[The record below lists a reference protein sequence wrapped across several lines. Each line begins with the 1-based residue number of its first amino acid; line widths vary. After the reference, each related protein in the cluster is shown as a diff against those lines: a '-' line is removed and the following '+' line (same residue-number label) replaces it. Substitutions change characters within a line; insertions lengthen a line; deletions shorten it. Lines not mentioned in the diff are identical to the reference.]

1 MEARLEDAD
10 DVTLLGEVA
19 ARRPAALELLYV
31 RHAPVLL
38 AILRRVLG
46 SEEEAEDT
54 LQETLLQVWRQAAR
68 YDAERASVGTWLV
81 LLARSRAIDRIR
93 ARGVRSRTEDVLAQA
108 PIVAEQTD
116 FAVGAVLAGERQQRI
131 RAALADLPDP
141 QRRVLEMAYYDG
153 KTQREIADETGIPLG
168 TVKTRTLLALRK
180 LRDDLRTEVAD
191 LL

>member
-1 MEARLEDAD
+1 MVRLEDAD
-10 DVTLLGEVA
+10 DVTLLAEVA
-19 ARRPAALELLYV
+19 ARQPAALEVLYV

-68 YDAERASVGTWLV
+68 YDPERASVGTWLV

-93 ARGVRSRTEDVLAQA
+93 ARGVRSRTEEEVAQT
-108 PIVAEQTD
+108 PVVKLETEV
-116 FAVGAVLAGERQQRI
+116 AVGAVLTGERQQRI
-131 RAALADLPDP
+131 RAALAELPAP

-153 KTQREIADETGIPLG
+153 KTQREIAQETGIPLG

-180 LRDDLRTEVAD
+180 LRDDLRSEVGD

>member
-1 MEARLEDAD
+1 MVRLEDAD

-19 ARRPAALELLYV
+19 ARQSAALEVLYV

-46 SEEEAEDT
+46 SEEEAEDI

-68 YDAERASVGTWLV
+68 YDPERASVGTWLV

-93 ARGVRSRTEDVLAQA
+93 ARAVRSRTEEEVAQTPA
-108 PIVAEQTD
+108 VKLETEV
-116 FAVGAVLAGERQQRI
+116 AVGAVLTGERQQRI
-131 RAALADLPDP
+131 RAALAELPAP

-153 KTQREIADETGIPLG
+153 KTQREIAQETGIPLG
-168 TVKTRTLLALRK
+168 TIKTRTLLALRK
-180 LRDDLRTEVAD
+180 LRDDLRSEVGD